1 MKRALCIHDLPT
13 VGRAS
18 LAVIL
23 PVLSAAGVQCCALPT
38 AVLSSHFGGF
48 APVQVQQM
56 SDQMARSFAA
66 YEKQKIRFDA
76 ISTGYL
82 TGPEQ
87 AALVCSALERHTAE
101 LIVVDPVMADHG
113 KFYHGFDAGMVAA
126 LSALCQKADVITP
139 NPTETALL
147 LGQDSLTA
155 CWNEQLL
162 ESRCRQLAETFGC
175 DVVLTGCRLAE
186 DHVVCGGFDRKANNF
201 FMLECDYVNAQY
213 PGTGDLFT
221 AVLTGALL
229 RGKTLKAAANAA
241 LCFTQRVVH
250 TTFAAGC
257 EPRFGV
263 EFEPLLGTLEDL
275 LCH

>member
-48 APVQVQQM
+48 APVEVQQM
-56 SDQMARSFAA
+56 SEQMARSFAA
-66 YEKQKIRFDA
+66 YEAQQIRFDA

-82 TGPEQ
+82 TGPQQ
-87 AALVCSALERHTAE
+87 AALVCEALQKHAAG
-101 LIVVDPVMADHG
+101 LVVVDPVMADHG
-113 KFYHGFDAGMVAA
+113 KFYHGFDAGMVTA
-126 LSALCQKADVITP
+126 LSALCAKADVITP
-139 NPTETALL
+139 NPTESALL
-147 LGQDSLTA
+147 LGEGPAAAAWDA
-155 CWNEQLL
+155 PQL
-162 ESRCRQLAETFGC
+162 EARCRALGEKFGC
-175 DVVLTGCRLAE
+175 DVVLTGCRLA
-186 DHVVCGGFDRKANNF
+186 DGRVVCGGFAAGEVRF
-201 FMLECDYVNAQY
+201 FMLECDYVDAHY

-229 RGKTLKAAANAA
+229 RGASLEKAAAAA

-250 TTFAAGC
+250 ATFAAGC

>member
-23 PVLSAAGVQCCALPT
+23 PVLSATGVQCCALPT

-48 APVQVQQM
+48 APVEVQQM
-56 SDQMARSFAA
+56 SDQLARSLAA
-66 YEKQKIRFDA
+66 YEKQNIAFDA
-76 ISTGYL
+76 VSTGYL
-82 TGPEQ
+82 TGPQQ
-87 AALVCSALERHTAE
+87 AAMICAALQRHSTDLV
-101 LIVVDPVMADHG
+101 VVDPVMADHG
-113 KFYHGFDAGMVAA
+113 KFYHGFDHHMVEA

-147 LGQDSLTA
+147 LGEDPLTA
-155 CWNEQLL
+155 HWDEMLL
-162 ESRCRQLAETFGC
+162 EQRCRQLKEKFGC

-186 DHVVCGGFDRKANNF
+186 NRVVCGGLNAQADHF

-229 RGKTLKAAANAA
+229 RGKGLEDAAKIA

-263 EFEPLLGTLEDL
+263 AFEPLLGTLEDL